1 MMKLLKKKLLFA
13 LNSQAEIGY
22 HPYDFL
28 YFRLSEFESGSVRD
42 AVVRLISVGAID
54 KLTRN
59 NRVEMRITSVG
70 QQLLMGAIAP
80 SDPPAGGESRWDGR
94 WRIVVLNGVK
104 NQHHSLLK
112 GLKSLSYRRVARG
125 VYVSPLTV
133 SNATRQLF
141 LDKTWTQLAQIIESR
156 RLILGDDLQW
166 ARTLWGLDKLG
177 REYEDF
183 VSLADRLLKISR
195 KNYLL
200 LRQSKGGFKQVFDR
214 YFYLQSADPHLPRQL
229 LPPSWQAEAAKG
241 LFERIVVLAKT
252 AGI

>member
-42 AVVRLISVGAID
+42 AVVRLEKAGAID

-59 NRVEMRITSVG
+59 NRVQMRITNLGREMLTEEIGVLNG
-70 QQLLMGAIAP
+70 P
-80 SDPPAGGESRWDGR
+80 RKPWDGR

>member
-1 MMKLLKKKLLFA
+1 MKLLKKKHLFA
-13 LNSQAEIGY
+13 LNSEAEIGY
-22 HPYDFL
+22 HPYKFL
-28 YFRLSEFESGSVRD
+28 YFRLSEFEPGSVRD
-42 AVVRLISVGAID
+42 AAIRLVNAGAID
-54 KLTRN
+54 KLARN
-59 NRVEMRITSVG
+59 DRSQLRITNLG
-70 QQLLMGAIAP
+70 QQLLTEEIGLLNGP
-80 SDPPAGGESRWDGR
+80 VKPWDRR
-94 WRIVVLNGVK
+94 WRMVVLNGVK
-104 NQHHSLLK
+104 TNHRGLLK
-112 GLKSLSYRRVARG
+112 ALSDLSYRRVARG

-133 SNATRQLF
+133 SNATRKLF
-141 LDKTWTQLAQIIESR
+141 LDKTWTNMAQIIESR